1 MSTETPMIKV
11 VDLVKTIATDTHRVE
26 ILKGIQLEIPR
37 GQFIAIMGPSG
48 SGKSTLLGL
57 LAGVESATSRR
68 GALAG
73 GGLHRPARE
82 SHGQGA
88 GHETR
93 VGVACHPVV

>member
-1 MSTETPMIKV
+1 MSNATPMIQV

-57 LAGVESATSRR
+57 LAGLDLATSRR
-68 GALAG
+68 GL
-73 GGLHRPARE
+73 LDRLRNSLRLYDSPPPSPRPKTARRFP
-82 SHGQGA
+82 S
-88 GHETR
+88 
-93 VGVACHPVV
+93 P